1 LEFLVEDIRRRISNA
16 LDRWYGPHG
25 LRPDEPENAV
35 YIFQGAPGMAVLE
48 EISLT
53 DEEVEAGCHNHG
65 QHLDMFWTFCQKENG
80 EHYSYLDEK
89 LKAGGIDTVVI
100 AGLWTDECILATA
113 FGASSRGYDVVVVS
127 DAVGT
132 ATNNGEAALTLV
144 RGTCGH
150 VVTTQEVVD
159 YMTNDFVLGQ
169 VGAVKGTKYPD
180 GRKD

>member
-1 LEFLVEDIRRRISNA
+1 M
-16 LDRWYGPHG
+16 DRWYGPHG

-35 YIFQGAPGMAVLE
+35 YTFQGQTGMAVLE
-48 EISLT
+48 EIALT
-53 DEEVEAGCHNHG
+53 EQECLSGCHYQG
-65 QHLDMFWTFCQKENG
+65 QHLDMFWTFCQTENG
-80 EHYSYLDEK
+80 THYSYLDEK
-89 LKAGGIDTVVI
+89 LKGAGVDTVVI

-113 FGASSRGYDVVVVS
+113 YGASSRGYDVVVVS

-132 ATNNGEAALTLV
+132 ATPNGPAALTLV

-150 VVTTQEVVD
+150 VVTTQQVVE